1 MINQSLRVVQP
12 ILISRF
18 ERLPTWKESWM
29 KAPRFT
35 RTLLAAVGLISAF
48 GSIGCQV
55 EIAGMTL
62 PSPRYLKD
70 DVQYFAPGHDFPLA
84 NEEAAMAEN
93 AAAPIMR

>member
-1 MINQSLRVVQP
+1 MKPTGFV
-12 ILISRF
+12 
-18 ERLPTWKESWM
+18 RL
-29 KAPRFT
+29 A
-35 RTLLAAVGLISAF
+35 LAAIGLFGAL

-55 EIAGMTL
+55 DTAGMTL

-93 AAAPIMR
+93 QGAVGR